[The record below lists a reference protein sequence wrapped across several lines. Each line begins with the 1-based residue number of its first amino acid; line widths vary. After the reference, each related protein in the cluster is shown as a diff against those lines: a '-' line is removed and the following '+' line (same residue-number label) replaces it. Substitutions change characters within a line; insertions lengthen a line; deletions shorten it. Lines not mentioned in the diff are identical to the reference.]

1 MSRTNLRRFNKATLV
16 VTTGMTFGALS
27 CVQTVTDA
35 MGTGLSLGSLL
46 APGGP
51 APNPLGVGLDFLADF
66 LRLAV

>member
-1 MSRTNLRRFNKATLV
+1 MSRKTLRRFKKVTLV

-46 APGGP
+46 TPGGP
-51 APNPLGVGLDFLADF
+51 AANPLGVGLDFLADI
-66 LRLAV
+66 LRLAA